1 MALAFT
7 GAVIRGVGDT
17 AGAAVMVGMAG
28 AVDTEEVTIAA
39 SEAAANAGTLPV
51 EAVVANDVA

>member
-28 AVDTEEVTIAA
+28 AADTEEVTIAA
-39 SEAAANAGTLPV
+39 SEAANAGALPV

>member
-7 GAVIRGVGDT
+7 GAVIRGAGDT
-17 AGAAVMVGMAG
+17 VGAAVMVGMVG

-51 EAVVANDVA
+51 GAVAANDVA